1 MRAIRPAPLLSV
13 LYGKLIF
20 LSNMAVFLSTSP

>member
-1 MRAIRPAPLLSV
+1 MLSV

-20 LSNMAVFLSTSP
+20 LSNMAVSLSTSPPDIEKRL